1 MCVAPAHRLRAS
13 NAVARCRPRPPR
25 AGPELAL
32 HNAVSSRLAQSD
44 CLSRR
49 PRMLRAVRRSLLA
62 AMAATVAV
70 ALACNRDAESPPP
83 ASPNAWLTDIGGLVV
98 STATTGSSIDPNGY
112 VVVVDNT
119 QRQSIA
125 PSGVVVFTGLAPGQ
139 HTVALTDVA
148 SNCTV
153 STPLTV
159 MVSLLGSGTA
169 AFPVSCAPAG
179 DLTVSASTTG
189 SNLDPDGYTVT
200 LDGNAST
207 SQPLATNGGT
217 ATFKAVAA
225 GSHSVALSGV
235 ATNCTV
241 SGPNPQSVT
250 VPTDGTASASFTVT
264 CVAQTGTL
272 TVTASTT
279 GSNLDPDGYTV
290 TLDGN
295 ASTSQPLATNGGTAT
310 FKAVAAGSHSV
321 ALSGVATNCT
331 VSGPNPQ
338 SVTVP
343 TDGTA
348 SASFTVTC
356 VAQTGTLTVTASTTG
371 SNLDPDGYTVT
382 LDGNA
387 STSQP
392 LATNGGTATFNAV
405 AAGSHSVALSGVATN
420 CTVSGP
426 NPQSVT
432 VPAGGTASASFT
444 VTCVALP
451 TPRSSELSTTGS
463 NLDPDGYTVTLDGNA
478 STSQP
483 LATNGGTATFNAV
496 AAGSHSVAL
505 SGVATN
511 CTVSGPNPQSVTV
524 PAGGTASASFTVNC
538 TALVSRITGVGQI
551 FTGPASPGSDAKTFD
566 FDVQAGPS
574 GRVKYTDWHEV
585 FPNGMPLTLIVDPSD
600 AGTAITAFR
609 TSSSTCH
616 TATGGAEFDAI
627 GRINDATGT
636 LVTFTMI
643 ACDSTTDANY
653 LRVEIP
659 SFGYSR
665 AGVLTSGEIDR
676 TGP

>member
-1 MCVAPAHRLRAS
+1 
-13 NAVARCRPRPPR
+13 
-25 AGPELAL
+25 
-32 HNAVSSRLAQSD
+32 
-44 CLSRR
+44 
-49 PRMLRAVRRSLLA
+49 MLRAVRRSLLA

-310 FKAVAAGSHSV
+310 F
-321 ALSGVATNCT
+321 
-331 VSGPNPQ
+331 
-338 SVTVP
+338 
-343 TDGTA
+343 
-348 SASFTVTC
+348 
-356 VAQTGTLTVTASTTG
+356 
-371 SNLDPDGYTVT
+371 
-382 LDGNA
+382 
-387 STSQP
+387 
-392 LATNGGTATFNAV
+392 
-405 AAGSHSVALSGVATN
+405 
-420 CTVSGP
+420 
-426 NPQSVT
+426 
-432 VPAGGTASASFT
+432 
-444 VTCVALP
+444 
-451 TPRSSELSTTGS
+451 
-463 NLDPDGYTVTLDGNA
+463 
-478 STSQP
+478 
-483 LATNGGTATFNAV
+483 NAV

-643 ACDSTTDANY
+643 ACDSKTDANY

>member
-343 TDGTA
+343 ADGTA

-356 VAQTGTLTVTASTTG
+356 VAQTGTLTVTA
-371 SNLDPDGYTVT
+371 
-382 LDGNA
+382 
-387 STSQP
+387 
-392 LATNGGTATFNAV
+392 
-405 AAGSHSVALSGVATN
+405 
-420 CTVSGP
+420 
-426 NPQSVT
+426 
-432 VPAGGTASASFT
+432 
-444 VTCVALP
+444 
-451 TPRSSELSTTGS
+451 STTGS

>member
-13 NAVARCRPRPPR
+13 NALARCRPRPPR

-49 PRMLRAVRRSLLA
+49 TRMLRAVRRSLLA

-153 STPLTV
+153 SP
-159 MVSLLGSGTA
+159 
-169 AFPVSCAPAG
+169 PHP
-179 DLTVSASTTG
+179 
-189 SNLDPDGYTVT
+189 
-200 LDGNAST
+200 
-207 SQPLATNGGT
+207 QP
-217 ATFKAVAA
+217 
-225 GSHSVALSGV
+225 
-235 ATNCTV
+235 
-241 SGPNPQSVT
+241 
-250 VPTDGTASASFTVT
+250 
-264 CVAQTGTL
+264 
-272 TVTASTT
+272 
-279 GSNLDPDGYTV
+279 
-290 TLDGN
+290 
-295 ASTSQPLATNGGTAT
+295 
-310 FKAVAAGSHSV
+310 
-321 ALSGVATNCT
+321 
-331 VSGPNPQ
+331 
-338 SVTVP
+338 VTVP

-444 VTCVALP
+444 VTCVAQTGTL
-451 TPRSSELSTTGS
+451 TVTASTTGS

-505 SGVATN
+505 SGVADN
-511 CTVSGPNPQSVTV
+511 CTVTV
-524 PAGGTASASFTVNC
+524 
-538 TALVSRITGVGQI
+538 
-551 FTGPASPGSDAKTFD
+551 
-566 FDVQAGPS
+566 
-574 GRVKYTDWHEV
+574 
-585 FPNGMPLTLIVDPSD
+585 
-600 AGTAITAFR
+600 
-609 TSSSTCH
+609 
-616 TATGGAEFDAI
+616 
-627 GRINDATGT
+627 
-636 LVTFTMI
+636 
-643 ACDSTTDANY
+643 
-653 LRVEIP
+653 
-659 SFGYSR
+659 
-665 AGVLTSGEIDR
+665 
-676 TGP
+676 